1 MKALALFIFVSM
13 AATGLAQDST
23 QPQKPA
29 QPQSCPDVM
38 VKDFAWGMTQRS
50 VTSEDPRFKADSS
63 GRPVNNKDNPI
74 NSVGSPI
81 NMSGVAVDA
90 APVRPQGTPRG
101 FQIPVAENKTSD
113 AVLTIETRR
122 ETYMLVM
129 NSGSKII
136 RKIDW
141 DFVFFSDAAMKQ
153 ELKRHQFRSKKKI
166 APGEVKF
173 LSEYVLKRA
182 PSKYQRVYISR
193 VEFSDGSIW
202 PGP

>member
-13 AATGLAQDST
+13 AATGLAQDSP
-23 QPQKPA
+23 QPQKAA
-29 QPQSCPDVM
+29 QLQSCPDVM

-50 VTSEDPRFKADSS
+50 VSSEDPRFKADSS
-63 GRPVNNKDNPI
+63 GRPVNTKDNPI
-74 NSVGSPI
+74 NSVGSSI
-81 NMSGVAVDA
+81 HMSGVPVDT

-101 FQIPVAENKTSD
+101 FQVPVAENKSD
-113 AVLTIETRR
+113 AILTVETRR

-129 NSGSKII
+129 NSGNKII
-136 RKIDW
+136 KKIDW
-141 DFVFFSDAAMKQ
+141 DYVFFSDSAMKQ

-182 PSKYQRVYISR
+182 PSKYQRVFISR
-193 VEFSDGSIW
+193 VEFGDGSIW
-202 PGP
+202 PGQ

>member
-1 MKALALFIFVSM
+1 MKALALFFFVSM
-13 AATGLAQDST
+13 AATGLAQNST
-23 QPQKPA
+23 
-29 QPQSCPDVM
+29 QPQSCPDVT
-38 VKDFAWGMTQRS
+38 VKDFAWGMMQRNVS
-50 VTSEDPRFKADSS
+50 SEDPRFKADSS
-63 GRPVNNKDNPI
+63 GRPVNTKDNPI

-101 FQIPVAENKTSD
+101 FQIPVAENKSES
-113 AVLTIETRR
+113 VLTVETRR
-122 ETYMLVM
+122 ETYLLVM
-129 NSGSKII
+129 NSGNKII
-136 RKIDW
+136 KKIDW
-141 DFVFFSDAAMKQ
+141 DYVFFSDAAMKQ

-182 PSKYQRVYISR
+182 PSKYQRVFISR

>member
-1 MKALALFIFVSM
+1 MKALALFFFVSM
-13 AATGLAQDST
+13 AATGLAQNS
-23 QPQKPA
+23 A
-29 QPQSCPDVM
+29 QPQNCPDVL
-38 VKDFAWGMTQRS
+38 VQDFAWGVTQRN
-50 VTSEDPRFKADSS
+50 VTSEDPRFKADST
-63 GRPVNNKDNPI
+63 GRPINTTDNPI

-101 FQIPVAENKTSD
+101 FQIPVAENKSD

-122 ETYMLVM
+122 ETYMLVK
-129 NSGSKII
+129 NSGNKII
-136 RKIDW
+136 KKIHW
-141 DFVFFSDAAMKQ
+141 DYVFFSDPAMKQ
-153 ELKRHQFRSKKKI
+153 EVRRHQFQSKKKI

-182 PSKYQRVYISR
+182 PSKYQRVFISR
-193 VEFSDGSIW
+193 VEFGDGSIW